1 MNYKG
6 TYLDQNLSSSFPSSS
21 NGNFQNMYNNPNF
34 PFQGSNMNFSNLNSN
49 INNLN
54 SNLNTMN
61 NNMNSFT
68 NMNGMNTM
76 SMNYNNQNNGFM
88 NHFANQNQNLPMNQ
102 GYGTLSSSIPPTFS
116 SRTNT
121 NNYNPSDY
129 INDNFLNKTNN
140 YKPYVNDF
148 SNTTMKVNQNTNA
161 TSNNAN
167 VTIKRN
173 RKDFL
178 DAKATIQ
185 SKIKKNSLLVESDI
199 ENEENIFLV
208 NNSHKNV
215 SNTMYSNENI
225 DYTKKE
231 KPSNN
236 INESNNDNLQKLINQ
251 IKNIIHS

>member
-6 TYLDQNLSSSFPSSS
+6 TYLDQNLSSSFPSTST

-34 PFQGSNMNFSNLNSN
+34 PFNASNMNF
-49 INNLN
+49 NNLN
-54 SNLNTMN
+54 SNSNTMN
-61 NNMNSFT
+61 NNMNSFN

-76 SMNYNNQNNGFM
+76 SMNYNSQNNGFM
-88 NHFANQNQNLPMNQ
+88 NHFPNQNQPMNQ
-102 GYGTLSSSIPPTFS
+102 GYGTLSSSIPQTFS

-129 INDNFLNKTNN
+129 INDNFLNKVNN

-148 SNTTMKVNQNTNA
+148 SNTTTKVNQNMNA
-161 TSNNAN
+161 ATNNAN

-178 DAKATIQ
+178 DAKAAKATIQ
-185 SKIKKNSLLVESDI
+185 SKMKKNSSDAVLIESDN
-199 ENEENIFLV
+199 ENEENEFLV
-208 NNSHKNV
+208 KSMHKN
-215 SNTMYSNENI
+215 YSYEKN
-225 DYTKKE
+225 DFTKKE
-231 KPSNN
+231 KSSGMND
-236 INESNNDNLQKLINQ
+236 SNNDNLQNLINQ